1 MKRKIK
7 YQYTYFIHPFIIKEN
22 KYKKYILKLLRNEKI
37 NLKIFKKE
45 KDIQLYQ
52 YFLPKMSQFL
62 FSSFSFTTNQINKL
76 EKLPIETKAA
86 IISEYPCAILE
97 YYLPK
102 DVHGKTDE
110 NSIFFKIQKIEI
122 ICFNTGICFL
132 LIKTNVE
139 DTDEF
144 TDVLNFNYK
153 FRDIQKENETI
164 TSYKNIH
171 LQTDTFSDITKF
183 TDFIEEI
190 TSSKIEAI
198 KLDLDTERFLSYSY
212 ICIDQKLWG
221 KDQGFEN
228 VENSFIKFSNF
239 LSADD
244 MAQYSNITNKEKAIT
259 YSKWKY
265 AKLSVSKQGVALFT
279 SDADMNNYT
288 ILPDEFESKYLYT
301 YILNLYKKIYIKK
314 LKLEFSKPQDILKTR
329 KKFVQFTKEL
339 WVQEITEDEI
349 GSWLNHEIS
358 KKLEIDRLYLEVKN
372 EYDILYKNMK
382 IEKNS
387 KIMIFLTIILIFLL
401 IFNIIKNF

>member
-76 EKLPIETKAA
+76 EKLPTETKAA
-86 IISEYPCAILE
+86 IISEYPCAIFE